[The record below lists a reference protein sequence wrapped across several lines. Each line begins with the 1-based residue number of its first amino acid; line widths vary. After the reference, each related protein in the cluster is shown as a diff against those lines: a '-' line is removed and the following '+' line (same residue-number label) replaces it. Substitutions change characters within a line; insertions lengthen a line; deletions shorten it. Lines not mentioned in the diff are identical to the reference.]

1 MRKTRHLLSK
11 FCVQRYMR
19 HYFIFWAPEII
30 MDQQVSRASDVWAL
44 GAILYI
50 LVTGTYPFDLNN
62 EEQTMNNITH
72 CNLNYRILI
81 NHPRVSYLLKNIFII
96 DPKERWTS
104 DKILA
109 YCQEDFAIIIQRFW
123 RGSVAR
129 IQFKAQCHALVSIQ
143 SLIRGW
149 LVKKKYNRRRLEL
162 RWQAATT
169 I

>member
-1 MRKTRHLLSK
+1 
-11 FCVQRYMR
+11 
-19 HYFIFWAPEII
+19 

-109 YCQEDFAIIIQRFW
+109 YCQEDFAIII
-123 RGSVAR
+123 
-129 IQFKAQCHALVSIQ
+129 
-143 SLIRGW
+143 
-149 LVKKKYNRRRLEL
+149 
-162 RWQAATT
+162 
-169 I
+169 